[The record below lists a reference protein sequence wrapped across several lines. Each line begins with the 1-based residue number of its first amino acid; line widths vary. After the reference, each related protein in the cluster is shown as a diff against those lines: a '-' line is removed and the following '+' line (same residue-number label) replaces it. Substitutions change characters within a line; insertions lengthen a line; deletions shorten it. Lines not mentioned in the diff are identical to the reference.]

1 MVPRIPKRYHMW
13 GYNNKIP
20 IKMTQILQ
28 IASFWTFWTFL
39 IILMMTK
46 KPGNT
51 SWALPWSQGFQK
63 GIICRVTMTKSQ
75 SRFPKSSKSRFFFFI
90 FWTFLIN
97 LMATKNPENTS
108 WELPWSQGFQKG
120 IICGGYRGENKIV
133 LMNPHSKALCTRRSS
148 SGQAGNCSFA
158 WGKSEILQL

>member
-20 IKMTQILQ
+20 IKMPQILQ
-28 IASFWTFWTFL
+28 ITSFWTFWTFL

-63 GIICRVTMTKSQ
+63 GIICGVTMTKSQ
-75 SRFPKSSKSRFFFFI
+75 SRFPKSSKSPFFLYSGPSWSSWWQPKI
-90 FWTFLIN
+90 LKTLPEHSHGPKDSKKVSYVGVTGVKTKLSWWTHILRHCGGVGLSLWCDLVSFWT
-97 LMATKNPENTS
+97 
-108 WELPWSQGFQKG
+108 LP
-120 IICGGYRGENKIV
+120 
-133 LMNPHSKALCTRRSS
+133 
-148 SGQAGNCSFA
+148 
-158 WGKSEILQL
+158 